1 MGEGPA
7 VVLLHGLFGS
17 GSNLGSLARSLQDRY
32 SVYSVDLP
40 NHGRSDWLQQI
51 DLHNMALSLGQ
62 WMTHHQLTDACL
74 VGHSLGGK
82 LAMQLALGAPQRVR
96 ALVVADIAPVAYGA
110 QHDSVLAALQAV
122 AAMSCTS
129 RQAAMQEMAHI
140 IDDPGV
146 VQFLL
151 TSLRRGED
159 GVYRW
164 RFDVEG
170 ITRDYHRLRE
180 APAAVGTYPA
190 PVQFIK
196 GGDSDYIQE
205 HHRAHIL
212 ALFPQ
217 AQLKVMPGCGH
228 WLHAQQPR
236 LFNSLVGRFI
246 DAHST

>member
-1 MGEGPA
+1 M
-7 VVLLHGLFGS
+7 VLLHGLFGS
-17 GSNLGSLARSLQDRY
+17 GSNLGALARSLQDRY
-32 SVYSVDLP
+32 SVHSVDLP
-40 NHGRSDWLQQI
+40 SHGRSEWLQQM
-51 DLHNMALSLGQ
+51 DLHNMAQCLEQ
-62 WMTHHQLTDACL
+62 WMTHHDLADACL

-82 LAMQLALGAPQRVR
+82 LAMQLALSAPQRVR
-96 ALVVADIAPVAYGA
+96 ALVVADIAPVVYDP
-110 QHDSVLAALQAV
+110 QHDSVFAALQAV
-122 AAMSCTS
+122 VAMRCTS
-129 RQAAMQEMAHI
+129 RQAATQTMAET

-170 ITRDYHRLRE
+170 IFRDYHRLRD
-180 APAAVGTYPA
+180 APAAIGA
-190 PVQFIK
+190 FAGPVQFIK
-196 GGDSDYIQE
+196 GGDSAYIQE
-205 HHRAHIL
+205 RHRPHIL

-217 AQLKVMPGCGH
+217 AQLKVMPACGH

-246 DAHST
+246 DAHSS